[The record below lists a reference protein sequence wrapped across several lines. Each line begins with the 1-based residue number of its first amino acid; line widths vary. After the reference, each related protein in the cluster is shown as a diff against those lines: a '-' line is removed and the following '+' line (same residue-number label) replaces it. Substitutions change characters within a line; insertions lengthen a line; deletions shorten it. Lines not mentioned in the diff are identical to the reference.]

1 MIVEQIDAF
10 KTWLTAV
17 LKPLCQADP
26 AALAKYIIAL
36 IKKDKTEDELRK
48 SMIEQ
53 LDVFLEEDTKSF
65 VDLVFQTLTTKDY
78 LNVPVI
84 PNTNPPNPNTIKTN
98 SKEVP
103 KETKIIV
110 PPGELSPKEAL
121 NGNAKKDLEVKR
133 DLEAKRDREARKNS
147 DVEREE
153 RPVRRRSPIRHPS
166 LPRNRTRSRSRS
178 WDRSKRSR
186 SREKSR
192 ERNERE
198 REQHRI
204 DREKRERPERPRI
217 WRNKSPPRRYDRRRL
232 SRTPSPI
239 RARSRSRSPRH
250 THRSRYRNNNR
261 SSASRSRSRSLE
273 KRDRRDS
280 AKEKEG
286 SRPGTPQDNGES
298 EGRNSNVSS
307 AVVAAGGKKRCR
319 DFDEK
324 GYCMRG
330 EMCPFDHGIDPVV
343 LEDTTLSRVL
353 TYNPNGTPNVVS
365 SGIVP
370 NPILNAP
377 GHPMM
382 GQRMPL
388 RSDNAYNPQAPHI
401 WRDGRFRGPR
411 PMGIVRVPPM
421 GQFGP
426 PPNHNRELIPVPVMD
441 NKQPETYTPMYNQQG
456 NFMNTMDHENM
467 YKKKFDYNRLGAR
480 HKNPQNC
487 SLELKKVPQGLNS
500 ITHLNNHFGKFGKI
514 VNIQVQ
520 YEGDPEAALITFSS
534 HAEANAAYRSTE
546 AVLNN
551 RFIKVFWH
559 NVGQQQPQIPGPAG
573 TVEGKQENVPP
584 APQRSVKDRLG
595 GSTSLVVSNTNKV
608 LNLVQPKADEAEQ
621 PPAEE
626 EKKPI
631 TKEESKLQAAEAVK
645 KNQEL
650 IATQVKVKKNQ
661 DVQRKQVLKIQSDLR
676 KKKQD
681 LLEKQ
686 LSQQK
691 VLIEKL
697 EKLPAGPQRDIVK
710 ETIKKTQ
717 EAIEEIKKDLE
728 AAALSAKTT
737 PPKKTKEETQ
747 KELLDTELDLITK
760 QQEGAD
766 TSEIQKKI
774 LELRARVASS
784 KPTRGRGIARRYTPG
799 RHLLS
804 KNNLK
809 PRPVRSINRIAAP
822 VTTVVVP
829 SPTAATFQKHTVDHR
844 PTRLLVSGYEADEQE
859 SVLNHFQQYGEVVDY
874 EVDSSLPSITLNY
887 KTRKDAE
894 MALLKGKHF
903 QDRTLSITWSNNKQ
917 LHRQRSSSST
927 TTTKTV
933 MLSDVDEDQLI
944 DSSLLE
950 GDDDLGP
957 EISEEALLQD
967 DEEEDEE
974 DRSWRR

>member
-1 MIVEQIDAF
+1 MIVDQIDAF

-17 LKPLCQADP
+17 LRPICEADP
-26 AALAKYIIAL
+26 AALAKYVIAL
-36 IKKDKTEDELRK
+36 IKKDKSEDELRK
-48 SMIEQ
+48 SMIGQ
-53 LDVFLEEDTKSF
+53 LDVFLEGETGPF
-65 VDLVFQTLTTKDY
+65 VDLVFQTLATKDY
-78 LNVPVI
+78 INSPVI
-84 PNTNPPNPNTIKTN
+84 PNTNPPNPNIKTI
-98 SKEVP
+98 SKEP
-103 KETKIIV
+103 IKESKVII
-110 PPGELSPKEAL
+110 PPSELPNLNETV
-121 NGNAKKDLEVKR
+121 NGNAKKDLEFR
-133 DLEAKRDREARKNS
+133 REREIKKNS
-147 DVEREE
+147 DAERED
-153 RPVRRRSPIRHPS
+153 RPIRRRSPIRHRS
-166 LPRNRTRSRSRS
+166 LSRNRTRSRSRS
-178 WDRSKRSR
+178 WDRAKKSR

-192 ERNERE
+192 ERI
-198 REQHRI
+198 EQHRI
-204 DREKRERPERPRI
+204 DREKRERPRA

-250 THRSRYRNNNR
+250 SHRNRYRNNR
-261 SSASRSRSRSLE
+261 TSISRSRSRSLE
-273 KRDRRDS
+273 KKDRRDS
-280 AKEKEG
+280 AKDKDCG
-286 SRPGTPQDNGES
+286 SRPATPSQEILDTDM
-298 EGRNSNVSS
+298 RNSQNVPSI
-307 AVVAAGGKKRCR
+307 VVATPGKKRCR

-343 LEDTTLSRVL
+343 LEDTALTRVL
-353 TYNPNGTPNVVS
+353 TYNPNGTPPVVP

-382 GQRMPL
+382 NQRMPL
-388 RSDNAYNPQAPHI
+388 RADNPYNPQAPHM

-411 PMGIVRVPPM
+411 PMGMRQVPPM
-421 GQFGP
+421 GPFIPQ
-426 PPNHNRELIPVPVMD
+426 PNHNRELIPVPVMD
-441 NKQPETYTPMYNQQG
+441 NKQTDTYNPMYNHPP
-456 NFMNTMDHENM
+456 NFVTNVDHENM
-467 YKKKFDYNRLGAR
+467 YKKKIFDFNRLGPR
-480 HKNPQNC
+480 NKNPQNC

-559 NVGQQQPQIPGPAG
+559 NVQPAVPGAAG
-573 TVEGKQENVPP
+573 TGEGKQENIPP
-584 APQRSVKDRLG
+584 AQQRPVKERLG
-595 GSTSLVVSNTNKV
+595 GGNSTVVPNTNKV
-608 LNLVQPKADEAEQ
+608 LNLVQPKADETQ
-621 PPAEE
+621 PPQGPEE
-626 EKKPI
+626 EKKTI
-631 TKEESKLQAAEAVK
+631 TKEESKQQATEAIK

-676 KKKQD
+676 KKKQE
-681 LLEKQ
+681 LLDKQ
-686 LSQQK
+686 LAQQK
-691 VLIEKL
+691 ILIEKL
-697 EKLPAGPQRDIVK
+697 EKLPAGPQRDVVK
-710 ETIKKTQ
+710 ETIKKSQ

-728 AAALSAKTT
+728 AATLAIKNTT
-737 PPKKTKEETQ
+737 PVKKTKEETQ

-766 TSEIQKKI
+766 TSEIQKKL
-774 LELRARVASS
+774 LELKARVANA
-784 KPTRGRGIARRYTPG
+784 KPLRGRGIGRRYAPIVS

-809 PRPVRSINRIAAP
+809 PKPVRSINRTPSTTSLTATAP
-822 VTTVVVP
+822 AVTT
-829 SPTAATFQKHTVDHR
+829 AFQKHTVDHR
-844 PTRLLVSGYEADEQE
+844 PTRLLISGYETDEQD
-859 SVLNHFQQYGEVVDY
+859 SVLSHFQQYGEIVDY

-894 MALLKGKHF
+894 MALLKGKNF
-903 QDRTLSITWSNNKQ
+903 QDRTLSITWSSNKQ
-917 LHRQRSSSST
+917 LTRQKSSGSIT
-927 TTTKTV
+927 RKV
-933 MLSDVDEDQLI
+933 LLSETDEDQLI
-944 DSSLLE
+944 DSSLLDGE
-950 GDDDLGP
+950 EELGP

-967 DEEEDEE
+967 DDDEDEE

>member
-17 LKPLCQADP
+17 LKPMCQADP

-84 PNTNPPNPNTIKTN
+84 PNTNPPNPNTCKTN
-98 SKEVP
+98 SKEVS

-110 PPGELSPKEAL
+110 PPGELSPKEAI
-121 NGNAKKDLEVKR
+121 NGNTKKDLEVKR

-147 DVEREE
+147 DMEREE
-153 RPVRRRSPIRHPS
+153 RPIRRRSPIRHPS

-204 DREKRERPERPRI
+204 EREKRERPDRPRI

-239 RARSRSRSPRH
+239 RVRSRSRSPRH

-298 EGRNSNVSS
+298 EGRNSQNVSS
-307 AVVAAGGKKRCR
+307 AVVPAGGKKRCR

-421 GQFGP
+421 GQFVP

-467 YKKKFDYNRLGAR
+467 YKKKFDYNRLGNR
-480 HKNPQNC
+480 QKNPQNC

-559 NVGQQQPQIPGPAG
+559 NIGQQQPQIPGPAG
-573 TVEGKQENVPP
+573 TVE
-584 APQRSVKDRLG
+584 
-595 GSTSLVVSNTNKV
+595 
-608 LNLVQPKADEAEQ
+608 VQPKADEAEQ
-621 PPAEE
+621 LPAEE

-631 TKEESKLQAAEAVK
+631 SKEESKLQAAEAIK

-697 EKLPAGPQRDIVK
+697 EKLPTGPQRDIVK

-728 AAALSAKTT
+728 AAALSAKST

-774 LELRARVASS
+774 LELRARVANS

-809 PRPVRSINRIAAP
+809 PRPVRSINRIAP
-822 VTTVVVP
+822 VTTVVP
-829 SPTAATFQKHTVDHR
+829 AAPVVTFQKHTVDHR

-874 EVDSSLPSITLNY
+874 EVDNSLPSITLNY
-887 KTRKDAE
+887 KTRKEAE

-903 QDRTLSITWSNNKQ
+903 QDRTLSITWSNTKQ
-917 LHRQRSSSST
+917 LNRQRSSSST